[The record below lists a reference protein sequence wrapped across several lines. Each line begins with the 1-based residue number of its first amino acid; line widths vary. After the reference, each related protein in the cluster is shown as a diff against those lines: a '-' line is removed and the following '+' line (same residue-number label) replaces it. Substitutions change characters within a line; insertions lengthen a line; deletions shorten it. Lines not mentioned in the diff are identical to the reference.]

1 MKGIDFVSIIICLLA
16 VIGLY
21 FLLSKLLGGLVGRR
35 YTMGIR
41 AEDYEDGYEILCA
54 WHTVQMM
61 AVTNKEADGM
71 PVVLFDRSVNM
82 RTVRLL
88 HEEGIPVYQK
98 VGE

>member
-1 MKGIDFVSIIICLLA
+1 MKGIDFVSIVICLLA
-16 VIGLY
+16 VVGLY

-71 PVVLFDRSVNM
+71 PVVLFDRAVNM